1 MKEESRAFF
10 RELEILM
17 LLTLFTG
24 LLAIGVIFQD
34 LKILLS
40 FFTGAFLGY
49 LNFTTLKKEGTQLLQ
64 KVYQNV
70 MACHE
75 RPYQKERTFFL
86 VKAYLRLL
94 ALGILLYFVIKYL
107 KFHPVFILV
116 GFSLVYLQIFLVIFK
131 YWYTKRETFL
141 RGG

>member
-1 MKEESRAFF
+1 MKGESRAFF

-40 FFTGAFLGY
+40 FFTGAFLAY
-49 LNFTTLKKEGTQLLQ
+49 VNFTTLRKEGVQLLQ

-75 RPYQKERTFFL
+75 RPYQKERTIFL

-116 GFSLVYLQIFLVIFK
+116 GFSMVYFQIFLVIFK
-131 YWYTKRETFL
+131 HWYTKRETFL